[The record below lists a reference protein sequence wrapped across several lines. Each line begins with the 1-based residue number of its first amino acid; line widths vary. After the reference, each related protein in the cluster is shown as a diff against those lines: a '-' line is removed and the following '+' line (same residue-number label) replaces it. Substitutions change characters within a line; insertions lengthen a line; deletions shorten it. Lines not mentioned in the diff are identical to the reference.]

1 MTLTVTKHLVDVDNI
16 FTNPRNMAG
25 IAGAPSLSSSP
36 KEHSFSS
43 PGTTALSSVSGRG
56 LFCSRRPAT
65 GVRPREMMELRVLI
79 EKNHSEML
87 LKLTGV
93 DSRLA
98 RPKSERRIVA

>member
-1 MTLTVTKHLVDVDNI
+1 
-16 FTNPRNMAG
+16 
-25 IAGAPSLSSSP
+25 
-36 KEHSFSS
+36 
-43 PGTTALSSVSGRG
+43 
-56 LFCSRRPAT
+56 
-65 GVRPREMMELRVLI
+65 MMELRVLI